1 MKGVSMPLFLWKRS
15 YEIGVA
21 EIDVQHRRLVGFI
34 NELSDAMMVK
44 QGHRA
49 VPHVLEELIDYIQLH
64 FTTEEE
70 LMQRV
75 KYPAL
80 DEHCQ
85 EHLEMTKQILQFK
98 ARYYREQDLSPS
110 ELLGF
115 LCEWLKVHILDSD
128 KEFGGYQRRGAMGL
142 G

>member
-64 FTTEEE
+64 FTT
-70 LMQRV
+70 
-75 KYPAL
+75 
-80 DEHCQ
+80 
-85 EHLEMTKQILQFK
+85 
-98 ARYYREQDLSPS
+98 
-110 ELLGF
+110 
-115 LCEWLKVHILDSD
+115 
-128 KEFGGYQRRGAMGL
+128 
-142 G
+142 

>member
-1 MKGVSMPLFLWKRS
+1 MPLFLWKKS
-15 YEIGVA
+15 YEVGIA

-64 FTTEEE
+64 FTSEEG
-70 LMQRV
+70 LMQEMN
-75 KYPAL
+75 YPAL

-85 EHLEMTKQILQFK
+85 EHLEMTKQILEFK
-98 ARYYREQDLSPS
+98 ARYSRDHDLSPS
-110 ELLGF
+110 ELLAF
-115 LCEWLKVHILDSD
+115 LCEWLKDHILASD
-128 KEFGGYQRRGAMGL
+128 KELGKYLRSTEMGL
-142 G
+142 E